1 MSSGNDASTQA
12 QKRAAAEGRAQGLDI
27 GWTVFSYLLAG
38 MAAYGAIGWL
48 IGRAVHVSL
57 LFPIGMLVGLAISLG
72 FIIYR
77 YGRVGPGRGGLGGTA
92 SPQDRGGHR
101 GGRPPGGEREMTGDR

>member
-12 QKRAAAEGRAQGLDI
+12 QKRAAAEGRAQGLNI

-57 LFPIGMLVGLAISLG
+57 LFPIGMLVGLAISIG

-77 YGRVGPGRGGLGGTA
+77 YGRQGGLGGKVP
-92 SPQDRGGHR
+92 PQDRGGHR
-101 GGRPPGGEREMTGDR
+101 GGRPPGGDKEMTGDR

>member
-1 MSSGNDASTQA
+1 MTGKGNGLPTG
-12 QKRAAAEGRAQGLDI
+12 KRAAAAEGRAQGLDI

-48 IGRAVHVSL
+48 IGRAVHVSV

-72 FIIYR
+72 YIIYR
-77 YGRVGPGRGGLGGTA
+77 YGRGGLGGNGFP
-92 SPQDRGGHR
+92 SGSGGS
-101 GGRPPGGEREMTGDR
+101 PGGSSPRGRKGDDR

>member
-57 LFPIGMLVGLAISLG
+57 LFPIGMLVGLAISIG

-77 YGRVGPGRGGLGGTA
+77 YGQGVWGNGF
-92 SPQDRGGHR
+92 PQDRGGHR
-101 GGRPPGGEREMTGDR
+101 GSSPGEKGDDR

>member
-1 MSSGNDASTQA
+1 MSSGNDASTRA

-77 YGRVGPGRGGLGGTA
+77 SGRGGLGGTA

-101 GGRPPGGEREMTGDR
+101 GGSSPRGRKGDDR

>member
-1 MSSGNDASTQA
+1 MSSGNDASTEA
-12 QKRAAAEGRAQGLDI
+12 QKRAAAQGRAQGLDV

-72 FIIYR
+72 YIIYR
-77 YGRVGPGRGGLGGTA
+77 YGRQGAVTRPSSRGNAKGD
-92 SPQDRGGHR
+92 DR
-101 GGRPPGGEREMTGDR
+101 